1 MSPKSGIFSLTLQL
15 WEHQISPDFA
25 FSARILLDL
34 GQEKGISLRSCLSS
48 SADCSSKMLIPENSR
63 GIQGHAALLELLSAL
78 KNSLF
83 PFSPLFPARFFPSF
97 PFMAM
102 NSGKE
107 LKYPFFWE
115 FSVENPIWKRP
126 LPSCPS
132 QNLIDTTQ
140 GSAL

>member
-15 WEHQISPDFA
+15 WEHQISPGFA
-25 FSARILLDL
+25 FSSRILLDL

-83 PFSPLFPARFFPSF
+83 SFFPPFSCKVF
-97 PFMAM
+97 PFFSIHGHEQWEGTEISLFLGIF
-102 NSGKE
+102 SGKSHLE
-107 LKYPFFWE
+107 EATALQ
-115 FSVENPIWKRP
+115 P
-126 LPSCPS
+126 LTKS
-132 QNLIDTTQ
+132 D
-140 GSAL
+140 